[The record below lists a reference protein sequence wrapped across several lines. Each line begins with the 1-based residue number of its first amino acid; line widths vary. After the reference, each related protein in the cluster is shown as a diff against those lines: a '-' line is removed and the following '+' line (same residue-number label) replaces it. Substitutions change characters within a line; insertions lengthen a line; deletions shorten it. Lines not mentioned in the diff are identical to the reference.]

1 MVKTIDTQL
10 HEAIEA
16 LKDEINR
23 HGFCVLKF
31 TIHDWQFRK
40 FEKEFDIDYDE
51 IEGIEIKDK
60 D

>member
-1 MVKTIDTQL
+1 M
-10 HEAIEA
+10 HAAIEA

-23 HGFCVLKF
+23 DGFCVLKF